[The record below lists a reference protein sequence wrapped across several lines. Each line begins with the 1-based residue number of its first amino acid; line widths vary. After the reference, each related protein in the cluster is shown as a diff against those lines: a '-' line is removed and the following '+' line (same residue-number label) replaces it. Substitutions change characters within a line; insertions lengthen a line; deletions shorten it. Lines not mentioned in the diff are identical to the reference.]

1 MTIIFIH
8 LYFLIE
14 FEILFYLYYIMPYE
28 KALIYNLFDVS
39 KYTEIQ
45 NTSYVVD
52 YIEDE
57 LECVKNQQRLDKY
70 NYTLWI
76 QCMAFLGILNAILA
90 GIFARDIIQIRQQ
103 YTASYGTL
111 SQHNSRTALV
121 ESDYKKNDDTD
132 IEMVAPVGSPKSKA
146 HSGLMTESFSLYY
159 WHNSKFVKNTGKT
172 VRFMIL
178 VGIFEY
184 AFFTLIVDK
193 YKIVNTTTLLCKMA
207 EE

>member
-28 KALIYNLFDVS
+28 KALIYRLFDVS
-39 KYTEIQ
+39 KYTDIQ
-45 NTSYVVD
+45 NKTFLVD

-57 LECVKNQQRLDKY
+57 LDCVKNQHRLDKY
-70 NYTLWI
+70 NYKLWI
-76 QCMAFLGILNAILA
+76 QCMAFLGALNAILA
-90 GIFARDIIQIRQQ
+90 GVFARDIMRVRQQ
-103 YTASYGTL
+103 YAASYGTL

-132 IEMVAPVGSPKSKA
+132 IEMVELGSPTSTVN
-146 HSGLMTESFSLYY
+146 SGLGPESFSLYY
-159 WHNSKFVKNTGKT
+159 WNNSKLVKNTGKT

>member
-28 KALIYNLFDVS
+28 KALIYSLFDVN
-39 KYTEIQ
+39 KYTDIQ
-45 NTSYVVD
+45 NKTFVVD

-57 LECVKNQQRLDKY
+57 LDCVKNQQRLDKY
-70 NYTLWI
+70 NYKLWI
-76 QCMAFLGILNAILA
+76 QCMAFLGALNAILA
-90 GIFARDIIQIRQQ
+90 GVFARDVIRMRQQ
-103 YTASYGTL
+103 YGGTL

-132 IEMVAPVGSPKSKA
+132 IEMVPLSSPTSKVNN
-146 HSGLMTESFSLYY
+146 GLGPESFSLYY
-159 WHNSKFVKNTGKT
+159 WNNSKFVKNTGKT

>member
-1 MTIIFIH
+1 MSVIFIH

-28 KALIYNLFDVS
+28 KALIYRLFDVN
-39 KYTEIQ
+39 KYTDIQ
-45 NTSYVVD
+45 NKSYIVD

-57 LECVKNQQRLDKY
+57 LECDKNQKRLDKY
-70 NYTLWI
+70 NHALWI
-76 QCMAFLGILNAILA
+76 QCMAFLGALNALLA
-90 GIFARDIIQIRQQ
+90 GVFARDVIRMRQQ

-132 IEMVAPVGSPKSKA
+132 IEMVTQVGSPTSTPR
-146 HSGLMTESFSLYY
+146 SGLTQDSFSLYY
-159 WHNSKFVKNTGKT
+159 WNNSKFVKNTGKT
-172 VRFMIL
+172 ARFMIL

>member
-28 KALIYNLFDVS
+28 KALIYRLFDVS
-39 KYTEIQ
+39 KYTDIQ
-45 NTSYVVD
+45 NKTFVVD

-57 LECVKNQQRLDKY
+57 LDCVKNQQRLDKY
-70 NYTLWI
+70 NYQLWI
-76 QCMAFLGILNAILA
+76 QCMAFLGALNAILA
-90 GIFARDIIQIRQQ
+90 GVFARDIMRVRQQ
-103 YTASYGTL
+103 YAASYGTL

-132 IEMVAPVGSPKSKA
+132 IEMVELGSPTSKVN
-146 HSGLMTESFSLYY
+146 SVLGPESFSLYY
-159 WHNSKFVKNTGKT
+159 WNNSKFVKNTGKT

>member
-28 KALIYNLFDVS
+28 KALIYRLFDVS
-39 KYTEIQ
+39 KYTDIQ
-45 NTSYVVD
+45 NKTYLVD
-52 YIEDE
+52 YIEGE
-57 LECVKNQQRLDKY
+57 LDCVKSQQRLDKY
-70 NYTLWI
+70 NYKLWI
-76 QCMAFLGILNAILA
+76 QCMAFLGALNAILA
-90 GIFARDIIQIRQQ
+90 GVFARDIIRVRQQ
-103 YTASYGTL
+103 YAASYGTL

-132 IEMVAPVGSPKSKA
+132 IEMVVLGSPTSKVNN
-146 HSGLMTESFSLYY
+146 GLGPESFSLYY
-159 WHNSKFVKNTGKT
+159 WNNSKFVKNTGKT

>member
-28 KALIYNLFDVS
+28 KALIYSLFDVN
-39 KYTEIQ
+39 KYTDIQ
-45 NTSYVVD
+45 NKTDVVD

-57 LECVKNQQRLDKY
+57 LDCVKNQQRLDKY
-70 NYTLWI
+70 NYKLWI
-76 QCMAFLGILNAILA
+76 QCMAFLGALNAILA
-90 GIFARDIIQIRQQ
+90 GVFARDVMRVRQQ
-103 YTASYGTL
+103 YAASYGTL

-132 IEMVAPVGSPKSKA
+132 IEMVSLGSPTSKVNN
-146 HSGLMTESFSLYY
+146 GLGPESFSLYY
-159 WHNSKFVKNTGKT
+159 WNNSKFVKNTGKT

-193 YKIVNTTTLLCKMA
+193 YKIVNTTTLLCKIA

>member
-1 MTIIFIH
+1 MAVIFIH

-28 KALIYNLFDVS
+28 KALIYRLFDVS
-39 KYTEIQ
+39 KYTDIQ
-45 NTSYVVD
+45 NKTFVVN

-57 LECVKNQQRLDKY
+57 LDCVKNQQRLDKY
-70 NYTLWI
+70 NYKLWI
-76 QCMAFLGILNAILA
+76 QCMAFLGIINTILA
-90 GIFARDIIQIRQQ
+90 GIFVRDIIRMRQQ
-103 YTASYGTL
+103 YMASYGTL

-121 ESDYKKNDDTD
+121 ESDYKKNDDTE
-132 IEMVAPVGSPKSKA
+132 IEMVAQIGSPTSKINN
-146 HSGLMTESFSLYY
+146 GLTPDSFTLYY
-159 WHNSKFVKNTGKT
+159 WNNSKFVKNTGKT
-172 VRFMIL
+172 ARFMIL

>member
-28 KALIYNLFDVS
+28 KALIYRLFDVS
-39 KYTEIQ
+39 KYTDIQ
-45 NTSYVVD
+45 NKTFLVD

-57 LECVKNQQRLDKY
+57 LDCVKNQQRIDKY
-70 NYTLWI
+70 NHKLWI
-76 QCMAFLGILNAILA
+76 QCMAFLGALNAILA
-90 GIFARDIIQIRQQ
+90 GVFARDVIRMRQQ
-103 YTASYGTL
+103 YMASYGTL

-132 IEMVAPVGSPKSKA
+132 IEMVALGSPTS
-146 HSGLMTESFSLYY
+146 HINSGLGPETFSLYY
-159 WHNSKFVKNTGKT
+159 WNNSKFVKNAGKT

>member
-1 MTIIFIH
+1 MAVIFIH

-28 KALIYNLFDVS
+28 KALIYRLFDVS
-39 KYTEIQ
+39 KYTDIQ
-45 NTSYVVD
+45 NKTFVVN

-57 LECVKNQQRLDKY
+57 LDCVKNQQRLDKY
-70 NYTLWI
+70 NYKLWI
-76 QCMAFLGILNAILA
+76 QCIAFLGALNAILA
-90 GIFARDIIQIRQQ
+90 GVFARDVIRMRQQ
-103 YTASYGTL
+103 YAGTL

-132 IEMVAPVGSPKSKA
+132 IEMVSLGSPTSIPR
-146 HSGLMTESFSLYY
+146 SGITQDSFVPYY
-159 WHNSKFVKNTGKT
+159 WNNSKFVKNTGKT

>member
-1 MTIIFIH
+1 MTIIFVH
-8 LYFLIE
+8 LYFLLE

-28 KALIYNLFDVS
+28 KALIYNLFDIR
-39 KYTEIQ
+39 KYTDIQ
-45 NTSYVVD
+45 NKSYIVN

-57 LECVKNQQRLDKY
+57 LDCAQNQSRIDDF
-70 NYTLWI
+70 NHELWI
-76 QCMAFLGILNAILA
+76 QCMGFLGVLNAILV
-90 GIFARDIIQIRQQ
+90 GVFVRDVMRMRQQ
-103 YTASYGTL
+103 HGGTL
-111 SQHNSRTALV
+111 SQHNSRTTLV

-132 IEMVAPVGSPKSKA
+132 IEMVALNSTAAPKPN
-146 HSGLMTESFSLYY
+146 SGLVSESFALYY
-159 WHNSKFVKNTGKT
+159 WNNSKFVKNTGKT
-172 VRFMIL
+172 MRFMIL

>member
-28 KALIYNLFDVS
+28 KALIYRLFDVS
-39 KYTEIQ
+39 KYTDIQ
-45 NTSYVVD
+45 NKTFIVN

-57 LECVKNQQRLDKY
+57 LDCVKNQHRLDKY
-70 NYTLWI
+70 NYKLWI
-76 QCMAFLGILNAILA
+76 QCMAFLGALNAILA
-90 GIFARDIIQIRQQ
+90 GVFARDVIRMRQQ
-103 YTASYGTL
+103 YAASYGTL

-132 IEMVAPVGSPKSKA
+132 IEMVPLGSPTSIPR
-146 HSGLMTESFSLYY
+146 SGITQDSFALYY
-159 WHNSKFVKNTGKT
+159 WNNSKFVKNIGKT

-193 YKIVNTTTLLCKMA
+193 YKIVNTTTLLCKIA

>member
-1 MTIIFIH
+1 MAVIFIH

-28 KALIYNLFDVS
+28 KALIYRLFDVS
-39 KYTEIQ
+39 KYTDIQ
-45 NTSYVVD
+45 NKTFVVD

-57 LECVKNQQRLDKY
+57 LDCVKNQQRLDKY
-70 NYTLWI
+70 NYKLWI
-76 QCMAFLGILNAILA
+76 QCIAFLGALNAILA
-90 GIFARDIIQIRQQ
+90 GVFARDVIRMRQQ
-103 YTASYGTL
+103 YAGTL

-132 IEMVAPVGSPKSKA
+132 IEMVPLSSPTSIPR
-146 HSGLMTESFSLYY
+146 SGITQDSFVLYY
-159 WHNSKFVKNTGKT
+159 WNNSKFVKNTGKT
-172 VRFMIL
+172 MRFMIL

>member
-28 KALIYNLFDVS
+28 KALIYRLFDVS
-39 KYTEIQ
+39 KYTDIQ
-45 NTSYVVD
+45 NKTFIVN

-57 LECVKNQQRLDKY
+57 LDCVKNQQRLDKY
-70 NYTLWI
+70 NYKLWI
-76 QCMAFLGILNAILA
+76 QCIAFLGVLNALLA
-90 GIFARDIIQIRQQ
+90 CIFARDIIRMRQQ

-146 HSGLMTESFSLYY
+146 HSGLMTDSFSLYY
-159 WHNSKFVKNTGKT
+159 WNNSKFVKNTGKT

>member
-28 KALIYNLFDVS
+28 KALIYSLFDVN
-39 KYTEIQ
+39 KYTDIQ
-45 NTSYVVD
+45 NKTDVVD

-57 LECVKNQQRLDKY
+57 LDCVKNQQRLDKY
-70 NYTLWI
+70 NYKLWI
-76 QCMAFLGILNAILA
+76 QCMAFLGALNAILA
-90 GIFARDIIQIRQQ
+90 GVFARDVMRMRQQ
-103 YTASYGTL
+103 YAASYGTL

-132 IEMVAPVGSPKSKA
+132 IEMVELGSPTSKVS
-146 HSGLMTESFSLYY
+146 SGLGPESFSLYY
-159 WHNSKFVKNTGKT
+159 WNNSKFVKNTGKT

>member
-1 MTIIFIH
+1 MTVIFIH

-39 KYTEIQ
+39 KYTNIQ
-45 NTSYVVD
+45 NKTYVVN
-52 YIEDE
+52 YIVNE
-57 LECVKNQQRLDKY
+57 LECDKNQQRLDKY
-70 NYTLWI
+70 NHTLWI
-76 QCMAFLGILNAILA
+76 QCMAFLGILNTILA
-90 GIFARDIIQIRQQ
+90 GIFVYDVIRMRQQ
-103 YTASYGTL
+103 IGGTL

-132 IEMVAPVGSPKSKA
+132 VEMVSQIASPKSKVNN
-146 HSGLMTESFSLYY
+146 GLTQDSFSLYY
-159 WHNSKFVKNTGKT
+159 WNNSKFVKNTGKT
-172 VRFMIL
+172 ARFMIL

>member
-1 MTIIFIH
+1 MAVIFIH

-28 KALIYNLFDVS
+28 KALIYRLFDVS
-39 KYTEIQ
+39 KYTDIQ
-45 NTSYVVD
+45 NKTFVVN

-57 LECVKNQQRLDKY
+57 LDCVKNQQRLDKY
-70 NYTLWI
+70 NYKLWI
-76 QCMAFLGILNAILA
+76 QCIAFLGALNAILA
-90 GIFARDIIQIRQQ
+90 GVFARDVIRMRQQ
-103 YTASYGTL
+103 YAGTL

-132 IEMVAPVGSPKSKA
+132 IEMVPLSSPTSIPR
-146 HSGLMTESFSLYY
+146 SGITQDSFVLYY
-159 WHNSKFVKNTGKT
+159 WNNSKFVKNTGKT

>member
-28 KALIYNLFDVS
+28 KALIYSLFDVN
-39 KYTEIQ
+39 KYTDIQ
-45 NTSYVVD
+45 NKTDVVD

-57 LECVKNQQRLDKY
+57 LDCVKNQQRLDKY
-70 NYTLWI
+70 NYKLWI
-76 QCMAFLGILNAILA
+76 QCMAFLGALNAILA
-90 GIFARDIIQIRQQ
+90 GVFARDVIRMRQQ
-103 YTASYGTL
+103 YAASYGTL

-132 IEMVAPVGSPKSKA
+132 IEMVSLGSPTSKVNN
-146 HSGLMTESFSLYY
+146 GLGPESFSLYY
-159 WHNSKFVKNTGKT
+159 WNNSKFVKNTGKT

-193 YKIVNTTTLLCKMA
+193 YKIVNTTTLLCKIA